1 MNDLFG
7 TLTNLILKPLNNLL
21 FIISIFLCNSLAFC
35 QISVNYSAP
44 YDDVI
49 FLVNDV
55 LLSANLQTSNHDY
68 SGHPLQIAYFNG
80 ELSNIGFNSGIVMS
94 TNDVSFI
101 APGFVGP
108 YDFVNQDPSVT
119 DADLLTIANSV
130 PDLIGQNF
138 QVSSVNNIAI
148 LEFDI
153 NDFLEVR
160 GVNIIDF
167 EFSIYSR
174 WSEQIFYTKD
184 INHYWDGTFKVRL
197 VPTGTYTYTISAYG
211 KDAKMLRLNGHVN
224 VIH

>member
-7 TLTNLILKPLNNLL
+7 TLTKLILKPLNNLL
-21 FIISIFLCNSLAFC
+21 LIISIFLCNSLAFC
-35 QISVNYSAP
+35 QISVNNSAP

-101 APGFVGP
+101 APNFVGP
-108 YDFVNQDPSVT
+108 SDFVNQDPSVT

-148 LEFDI
+148 LEFDFIPSSDSISFRYVFGSEEYNTYDYSMYNDVFGFFLSGPGISGSFSSPANFTDGSI
-153 NDFLEVR
+153 NIATFLVK
-160 GVNIIDF
+160 NPI
-167 EFSIYSR
+167 
-174 WSEQIFYTKD
+174 
-184 INHYWDGTFKVRL
+184 L
-197 VPTGTYTYTISAYG
+197 
-211 KDAKMLRLNGHVN
+211 
-224 VIH
+224 

>member
-7 TLTNLILKPLNNLL
+7 TLTKLILKPLNNLL
-21 FIISIFLCNSLAFC
+21 LIISIFLCNSLAFC

-44 YDDVI
+44 YDD
-49 FLVNDV
+49 F
-55 LLSANLQTSNHDY
+55 
-68 SGHPLQIAYFNG
+68 
-80 ELSNIGFNSGIVMS
+80 
-94 TNDVSFI
+94 
-101 APGFVGP
+101 
-108 YDFVNQDPSVT
+108 
-119 DADLLTIANSV
+119 
-130 PDLIGQNF
+130 
-138 QVSSVNNIAI
+138 
-148 LEFDI
+148 I

-184 INHYWDGTFKVRL
+184 INHYWDGTFKGRL